1 MQKWYR
7 HLLSLLL
14 VALLCVLG
22 AGSSDAKESKTGD
35 VHGAWAYMQSFVEK
49 RLKSPQSADFPF
61 GGYRHVTELGAGR
74 YKVDSYV
81 DSQNSFGANIRTHF
95 EGVIKR
101 IDGGWELEYL
111 NFKKKWGQVYY

>member
-95 EGVIKR
+95 EAVIKR

-111 NFKKKWGQVYY
+111 NFK